1 MLIERTAQLC
11 RKVMRRGGAF
21 FADTGKRE
29 VSNVKRDINSTV
41 SLDKYTRMWLL
52 CTSVCAPELAR

>member
-11 RKVMRRGGAF
+11 RKVMRRGGF
-21 FADTGKRE
+21 FADTGERE
-29 VSNVKRDINSTV
+29 VSNVKRSINSTV

-52 CTSVCAPELAR
+52 CISVCVPKLAW